1 MNPRQPRASS
11 HLSNWLSAS
20 GEIIQAHSPQT
31 RSSLEDIPLL
41 SHHFASFEVPLH
53 TSWHV
58 PMFHLEFNIPAIL
71 TTCCISVPW
80 CFHPQSVNPV
90 VRHKLLDVNLAALRG
105 RGSMYVHRQGGRHFV
120 AGKSCHVSQNWKML
134 KSYGHTSKFSKS
146 SSRATAWDI
155 YLRWCL
161 VVGMSHIMSCFFF
174 VTPFIIFLASK
185 EKVKQW
191 TNRNISRFF
200 YEGAALGGPSWCT
213 SPSNWC
219 VGGMNK
225 LWIFILK
232 FASDLSN
239 K

>member
-1 MNPRQPRASS
+1 MYTYIWFELFDAAVPNIQSLSRFNRMLLMNPRQPRASS

-41 SHHFASFEVPLH
+41 SHHFASFEVPWH

-90 VRHKLLDVNLAALRG
+90 VRHKLLDVSLAALRG

-134 KSYGHTSKFSKS
+134 KSNGHTSKFSQS

-155 YLRWCL
+155 YLCWCL
-161 VVGMSHIMSCFFF
+161 VVGLSHIICCFSLWH
-174 VTPFIIFLASK
+174 PSLSFLP
-185 EKVKQW
+185 VK
-191 TNRNISRFF
+191 R
-200 YEGAALGGPSWCT
+200 
-213 SPSNWC
+213 
-219 VGGMNK
+219 K
-225 LWIFILK
+225 
-232 FASDLSN
+232 
-239 K
+239 